1 MSKISP
7 KVAHVLLV
15 EDEKELAE
23 LFALVLN
30 REGFLVTTVQ
40 TAAAA
45 FDALNEIKEQR
56 LLRPDIILLD
66 LLLPDGSGID
76 VLKKIRN
83 DFRRD
88 ELRVFIF
95 SNYTNPDTN
104 SELSRIGIEKFLLKS
119 DYNPDDLV
127 AFLKKE
133 LENVN

>member
-7 KVAHVLLV
+7 KVAHILLV

-23 LFALVLN
+23 LFSLVLS

-40 TAAAA
+40 TVAAAINA
-45 FDALNEIKEQR
+45 INMIKEQK
-56 LLRPDIILLD
+56 LLKPNIILLD

-76 VLKKIRN
+76 VLKKIRS

-95 SNYTNPDTN
+95 SNYTNPDTDI
-104 SELSRIGIEKFLLKS
+104 ELSTFGIEKFLLKS

>member
-7 KVAHVLLV
+7 KVAHILLV

-45 FDALNEIKEQR
+45 FSALNEIKEQK

-76 VLKKIRN
+76 VLKKIRS

-104 SELSRIGIEKFLLKS
+104 TELSRIGIEKFLLKS